1 MINITDA
8 SLRAWISKN
17 TLLFLLILSLSA
29 NVYQYKE
36 MIKEKDRA
44 IEHEQKQK
52 EVLENILKRLV
63 ENDRNEKSNEVNNT
77 QR

>member
-17 TLLFLLILSLSA
+17 TILFLLILSLSA

-52 EVLENILKRLV
+52 EVLENMLKRLI
-63 ENDRNEKSNEVNNT
+63 NNEKDINPSN
-77 QR
+77 

>member
-1 MINITDA
+1 MINIID
-8 SLRAWISKN
+8 SGLRQWISKN
-17 TLLFLLILSLSA
+17 TILFLLLTSLSA

-36 MIKEKDRA
+36 MIKEKDRT

-63 ENDRNEKSNEVNNT
+63 ENEKTHYNNDSEK
-77 QR
+77 

>member
-17 TLLFLLILSLSA
+17 TILFLLILSLSA

-36 MIKEKDRA
+36 MIKEKDKA
-44 IEHEQKQK
+44 LEHEQKQK
-52 EVLENILKRLV
+52 EVLENMLKRLI
-63 ENDRNEKSNEVNNT
+63 DNEKKSNGHND
-77 QR
+77 

>member
-1 MINITDA
+1 MINLTDQG
-8 SLRAWISKN
+8 LRDWISKN
-17 TLLFLLILSLSA
+17 SILFLLILSVSA

-36 MIKEKDRA
+36 MIKEKDRS

-63 ENDRNEKSNEVNNT
+63 ENEKNNKADDT
-77 QR
+77 QK

>member
-8 SLRAWISKN
+8 SMRAWISKN
-17 TLLFLLILSLSA
+17 SILFLLILSLSA

-36 MIKEKDRA
+36 MMKEKDRA

-52 EVLENILKRLV
+52 EVLENMLKKLI
-63 ENDRNEKSNEVNNT
+63 NDEKSSSHDN
-77 QR
+77 

>member
-17 TLLFLLILSLSA
+17 TILFLLILSLSA

-36 MIKEKDRA
+36 MMKEKDRA

-52 EVLENILKRLV
+52 EVLENMLKKLI
-63 ENDRNEKSNEVNNT
+63 NDNEKSNSHDS
-77 QR
+77 